1 VRRRLKISAFVVF
14 PVPPKKAVNYNGCR
28 TRCLINNLLVEQSPN
43 RGTALFC
50 WLFIVIGLA
59 LLSVGVFITIKSLR
73 TEHWP
78 VTEGIVRSAEQ
89 KSESGSDGGTTYS
102 AAVTYTYQVGGAS
115 YTGEKVSIG
124 QMSASSSYAQ
134 KILNRY
140 PVGKK
145 VSVHYAPGDPTEAV
159 LETGIHGG
167 TWICLA
173 VGTAFALFGT
183 MFLQIQRAAIKAQMP
198 NAMPS
203 SITMRPNGDIGM
215 NQPPILMGVIFL
227 LAGIGLCFVP
237 PDSGKPGWLMYAVG
251 GFFVV
256 GGIFALLQRLKDK
269 SYAQFVIVP
278 FVILFLLIFN
288 WVGFV
293 GAHGTIFTVVAIF
306 FDVILLLAT
315 VRAVWIRLWP

>member
-1 VRRRLKISAFVVF
+1 MAKS
-14 PVPPKKAVNYNGCR
+14 
-28 TRCLINNLLVEQSPN
+28 SN
-43 RGTALFC
+43 RGATFFC
-50 WLFIVIGLA
+50 WLFIVVGLA
-59 LLSVGVFITIKSLR
+59 VWGAGISTMIKSLR
-73 TEHWP
+73 TEHWA
-78 VTEGIVRSAEQ
+78 VTEGVIQSAEQ
-89 KSESGSDGGTTYS
+89 KSDSGGDGGTTYS
-102 AAVTYTYQVGGAS
+102 AAVTYAYQVGGAS

-145 VSVHYAPGDPTEAV
+145 VSVHYAPDDPAEAV

-183 MFLQIQRAAIKAQMP
+183 MFLQIQRAVIKAQMP
-198 NAMPS
+198 NAAPS
-203 SITMRPNGDIGM
+203 SIIVQPNGDIGM
-215 NQPPILMGVIFL
+215 DKPPILLGVIFL
-227 LAGIGLCFVP
+227 LAGIGLCFVT
-237 PDSGKPGWLMYAVG
+237 PDSGKPGWLMYAIG

-256 GGIFALLQRLKDK
+256 GGIFVLLQRLKDK

-293 GAHGTIFTVVAIF
+293 GAHGTLFTAVAIF
-306 FDVILLLAT
+306 FDVILLLLT